1 MRRKKRKAIKGLILS
16 IALILIVVYISYYLY
31 TTYQNIE
38 IIKEYDAKKMKISTD
53 YEQTV
58 EIAKEN
64 SDKTTDIIEKV
75 SKSVCGISKLSDRG
89 TAILSTATETELG
102 LGTGL
107 IVSNNGYILSNAHVT
122 GEKYS
127 TCYVTIE
134 ENNMYRGTVVWADSD
149 LDLSIIKIKADNLS
163 VAKLGESD
171 IIKVGQTVY
180 AIGNPIGYEFRQTV
194 TSGIISALNRTIK
207 IEEEDKTS
215 YMSDLIQTDATINPG
230 NSGGPLI
237 SVNGEVIG
245 INSVK
250 ITSADGIGFAIPI
263 NVVKPVINSF
273 CEKGRFDEVTLG
285 IYAYD
290 EAIAQYLKLNNQFS
304 SGIYVAKIIQNG
316 PAENSG
322 LKIGDVINKI
332 DGQTIYTMNSLKE
345 YMYSKNPGDEIK
357 IEFTRNKNKKEV
369 SVILQKNNI

>member
-1 MRRKKRKAIKGLILS
+1 MRRKKRKAIKGLIIS
-16 IALILIVVYISYYLY
+16 IILIIVFVFFMYYLY
-31 TTYQNIE
+31 STYNNID
-38 IIKEYDAKKMKISTD
+38 IVKEYEAKKMRVSTE

-58 EIAKEN
+58 DNAVSESKKMEDVIE
-64 SDKTTDIIEKV
+64 DI

-89 TAILSTATETELG
+89 TAVLSTATETELG
-102 LGTGL
+102 LGTGV
-107 IVSNNGYILSNAHVT
+107 IVLSNGYILSNAHVT

-127 TCYVTIE
+127 TCYVTIG
-134 ENNMYRGTVVWADSD
+134 ENNIYRGTVEWADVD
-149 LDLSIIKIKADNLS
+149 LDLSIIKINAKDLPTVNLG
-163 VAKLGESD
+163 KSD
-171 IIKVGQTVY
+171 DVKVGETVY

-207 IEEEDKTS
+207 IEEDENIS
-215 YMSDLIQTDATINPG
+215 YMSNLIQTDATINPG

-237 SVNGEVIG
+237 SVNGDVIG

-273 CEKGRFDEVTLG
+273 SEKGRFEEVTLG

-290 EAIAQYLKLNNQFS
+290 ESIAQYLKLGNQYT
-304 SGIYVAKIIQNG
+304 SGIYVANVVEDG
-316 PAENSG
+316 PAEKSG

-332 DGQTIYTMNSLKE
+332 DGQSFYTMNSLKE
-345 YMYSKNPGDEIK
+345 YIYSKIPGDEVK
-357 IEFTRNKNKKEV
+357 LEFTRNKNKKEV
-369 SVILQKNNI
+369 NIKLEKKMN